1 MVPISSQSD
10 IAYRQIKEMIFHL
23 ELLPGTRVPELQIAA
38 KLSISRTPIHDALR
52 RLAAEG
58 LVVIGPHRGAT
69 VTCFSEA
76 EIREIGAQHM
86 VLSTDLGQAV
96 NPEPAAMFEEY
107 VRRLVEAGVTEEEM
121 RQMIVQNPSYLV
133 E

>member
-1 MVPISSQSD
+1 MGISTSD
-10 IAYRQIKEMIFHL
+10 KPFLERVEEAKQDHFMQAAVAKAQDAQFIKRTQARREMGHWN
-23 ELLPGTRVPELQIAA
+23 EWR
-38 KLSISRTPIHDALR
+38 D
-52 RLAAEG
+52 LAAQ
-58 LVVIGPHRGAT
+58 
-69 VTCFSEA
+69 
-76 EIREIGAQHM
+76 IREIGAQHM
-86 VLSTDLGQAV
+86 VLSTDLGQTV